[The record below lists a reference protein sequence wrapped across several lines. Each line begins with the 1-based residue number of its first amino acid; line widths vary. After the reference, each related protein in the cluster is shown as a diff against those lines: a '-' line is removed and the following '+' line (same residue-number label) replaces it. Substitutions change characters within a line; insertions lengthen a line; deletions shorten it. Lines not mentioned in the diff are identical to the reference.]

1 MAGGNNKYPFDASDV
16 ADPHLGTHTQEEKEV
31 LAAEW
36 NRNQE
41 AKDAKRN
48 HYTTKRKAEY
58 PTWQD
63 QLDYIYH
70 NGLTKWKADMIT
82 PVKTKYPKPD

>member
-1 MAGGNNKYPFDASDV
+1 MAGGNNTYPFDASDV
-16 ADPHLGTHTQEEKEV
+16 ANPHLGTHTQEQKEV
-31 LAAEW
+31 IAAEW
-36 NRNQE
+36 NTAWEE
-41 AKDAKRN
+41 AEAKRN
-48 HYTTKRKAEY
+48 HYTTKREKEY

-82 PVKTKYPKPD
+82 PVKDKYPKPD